1 MNFTHIDENGNVQM
15 VDVSNKDITL
25 RVAKAHGKIK
35 MKKETLEAIVS
46 GKITKG
52 NVLTT
57 AKIAGIMGA
66 KKTSELIPMCHN
78 IFISKIDIEFKINED
93 NIEIFSFAKTNSQT
107 GIEME
112 ALTAVN
118 IAALTIYDMCKAVD
132 REMEITEI
140 YLLEKSGGKSG
151 HFKRSENK

>member
-1 MNFTHIDENGNVQM
+1 MKFTHLDEKGNVKM
-15 VDVSNKDITL
+15 VDVSEKDITL
-25 RVAKAHGKIK
+25 RVAKAYGKIK
-35 MKKETLEAIVS
+35 MKKETINAIIN
-46 GKITKG
+46 GEIAKG

-93 NIEIFSFAKTNSQT
+93 NIEIFSMAKTESKT

-112 ALTAVN
+112 ALTAVS
-118 IAALTIYDMCKAVD
+118 ISALTIYDMCKAID
-132 REMEITEI
+132 KEMEISDI
-140 YLLEKSGGKSG
+140 CLLEKSGGKSG
-151 HFKRSENK
+151 HFKRGDIK

>member
-1 MNFTHIDENGNVQM
+1 MEFTHLDKNGNVKM
-15 VDVSNKDITL
+15 VDVSEKNITL
-25 RVAKAHGKIK
+25 RIAKAHGKIK
-35 MKKETLEAIVS
+35 MKKETLNAIVS
-46 GKITKG
+46 GKVAKG

-78 IFISKIDIEFKINED
+78 IFISKIDIEFKINEG
-93 NIEIFSFAKTNSQT
+93 NIEIFSMAKTESKT

-118 IAALTIYDMCKAVD
+118 IAALTIYDMCKAID

-151 HFKRSENK
+151 HFKRGGN

>member
-1 MNFTHIDENGNVQM
+1 MEFTHLDENGNVKM
-15 VDVSNKDITL
+15 VDVSKKDITL
-25 RVAKAHGKIK
+25 RIAKAHGKIK
-35 MKKETLEAIVS
+35 MKKETLNAIVS
-46 GKITKG
+46 GKIIKG

-78 IFISKIDIEFKINED
+78 IFISKIDIDFKINED
-93 NIEIFSFAKTNSQT
+93 NIEIFSMAKTESKT

-118 IAALTIYDMCKAVD
+118 IAALTIYDMCKAID
-132 REMEITEI
+132 RGMEITEI

-151 HFKRSENK
+151 HFKRGDNQ

>member
-1 MNFTHIDENGNVQM
+1 MEFTHIDENGNVKM
-15 VDVSNKDITL
+15 VDVSKKEISL
-25 RVAKAHGKIK
+25 RIARAHGKIK
-35 MKKETLEAIVS
+35 MKRATLMAIIN
-46 GKITKG
+46 GGIKKG

-66 KKTSELIPMCHN
+66 KKTSDLIPMCHN
-78 IFISKIDIEFKINED
+78 IFISNIDIEFKINED
-93 NIEIFSFAKTNSQT
+93 NIEIFSFAKTASQT

-132 REMEITEI
+132 REMEISEI

-151 HFKRSENK
+151 HFIRGDD